1 MEEIHT
7 HTHTHTRVEPTE
19 ASLREWVDGVV
30 CLWLRDGVALQANL
44 KISSSIFIKLLLLIL
59 LNYILM
65 VERRC
70 VCVCVCVYIYHG
82 ITPSTYQYLVEYN

>member
-1 MEEIHT
+1 MAEIHT
-7 HTHTHTRVEPTE
+7 HTHTHPRVEPTE

-30 CLWLRDGVALQANL
+30 CLWLRDGVASQANF
-44 KISSSIFIKLLLLIL
+44 KISYNIFIKLLVLIL

-65 VERRC
+65 DGRLYIYI
-70 VCVCVCVYIYHG
+70 YIYHG